1 MTYTRKPELFVKGIS
16 RLPAPPLSRYLVF
29 MFWLFLTALIVVKSP
44 LGKALADRLAG
55 RYPEGDGHLE
65 SDLEPIVHQLE
76 DRVLDLEER
85 LEFAERLIQQQKER
99 DRLQAGG

>member
-1 MTYTRKPELFVKGIS
+1 MQAFS
-16 RLPAPPLSRYLVF
+16 RLPAPEFSRYLVF

-55 RYPEGDGHLE
+55 RYPEGQDHLE
-65 SDLEPIVHQLE
+65 SDLEPVVHQLE

>member
-1 MTYTRKPELFVKGIS
+1 
-16 RLPAPPLSRYLVF
+16 

-55 RYPEGDGHLE
+55 RMPDGGL
-65 SDLEPIVHQLE
+65 SNADLDMLHQLD
-76 DRVLDLEER
+76 DRVMDLEER

-99 DRLQAGG
+99 ERLREG

>member
-1 MTYTRKPELFVKGIS
+1 MQAFS
-16 RLPAPPLSRYLVF
+16 RLPAPEFSRYLVF
-29 MFWLFLTALIVVKSP
+29 MIWLFLTALIVVKSP

-55 RYPEGDGHLE
+55 RYPEGQDHLE
-65 SDLEPIVHQLE
+65 SDLEPVIHQLE